1 MQAGIE
7 VSVVTIHLDD
17 DRLDPRHMYD
27 VNDVIEKNL
36 APLKLSEF
44 R

>member
-1 MQAGIE
+1 MKAGIE

-17 DRLDPRHMYD
+17 DRVDPRHMYNA
-27 VNDVIEKNL
+27 NDVIKKNL